1 MALLKFSYGPNSE
14 APKHNGERERERGKE
29 RPNPNFF
36 PLEAK
41 RSFEGR
47 RKEGEEEA
55 VRGGCR
61 LTLLPLRR
69 SRSDFGAKNNKFTY
83 RISNHAAFGS
93 ANRAAIG
100 RRTKTFKRIK
110 IHVLSCLASLS

>member
-1 MALLKFSYGPNSE
+1 MALLKFSYGPKPQNTM
-14 APKHNGERERERGKE
+14 ERERGKE

-93 ANRAAIG
+93 TG
-100 RRTKTFKRIK
+100 RLKFDATKKVPPLIFR
-110 IHVLSCLASLS
+110 SSP